1 MNFFWRTGMVLAGM
15 LTVVIVLWVITGPS
29 WLDLSWVMPDNVAST
44 FGPTLDNLWLVIL
57 WITGIVFFITEITLV
72 VFLVKYRNRE
82 GRKAEYS
89 HGNNK
94 AEVVWT
100 VIPFVIVMAL
110 AFYSKGIWDDIRD
123 PDRIPAGAYP
133 IHVMGAQF
141 EWSATYSGAD
151 GQFGTTDDFESLNV
165 LHIPVDQP
173 VVVQLE
179 AEDVIHSFFIPEFR
193 VKQDAVPGM
202 STPVWFEAT
211 ATGEYTLACAEL
223 CGLGHYRM
231 GGTVVVHSEADFQ
244 NWLAEQQ
251 AQAEA
256 D

>member
-1 MNFFWRTGMVLAGM
+1 MNF
-15 LTVVIVLWVITGPS
+15 S
-29 WLDLSWVMPDNVAST
+29 WLMPETVST
-44 FGPTLDNLWLVIL
+44 YGPTIDTVYYVIL
-57 WITGIVFFITEITLV
+57 WVTGIVFFATEITLL
-72 VFLVKYRNRE
+72 VFMVKYRHKE
-82 GRKAEYS
+82 GRKAEYI
-89 HGNNK
+89 HGSNR

-100 VIPFVIVMAL
+100 TIPFVIVMAL

-123 PDRIPAGAYP
+123 PDRIPANAYS

-141 EWSATYSGAD
+141 EWNATYSGAD
-151 GQFGTTDDFESLNV
+151 GQFGTADDFESLAE

-179 AEDVIHSFFIPEFR
+179 AEDVIHSFFLPDFR

-211 ATGEYTLACAEL
+211 RTGEFPLACAEL

-231 GGTVVVHSEADFQ
+231 GGTVIVHSQADFQ
-244 NWLAEQQ
+244 DWLAEQQ
-251 AQAEA
+251 AEVG
-256 D
+256 DD